1 MNEIIN
7 TAKMFDVHEN
17 IVKANVF
24 GCGHINSTFLIE
36 TSSSNQYILQKIN
49 TSIFKNPEKLMQNIN
64 NVTQYLIKI
73 IKNEQGD
80 PDREVLHIIPTKTGS
95 LYMTNELGT
104 WRMLNFVRDSITL
117 EIIEKPEDFYQAGK
131 AFGHFTK
138 QLDKFP
144 AEQLNE
150 TIKNFHNT
158 PSRYSDFEN
167 AVKENIS
174 GRADSVIPEIEFVR
188 SRKEFCS
195 LFTDMID
202 NNALP
207 IRVTHN
213 DTKLNNI
220 LFDKNTNM
228 PLAVIDLDT
237 VMPGLSLYDFG
248 DAIRYGTNTA
258 AEDEKDLSK
267 VSCDLNLFEAFTRG
281 YLEACGALLTPDEI
295 AMLPYAGKMMT
306 LECGMRFLADHIAG
320 DTYFKIHRENH
331 NLDRCRTQF
340 KLVKDMED
348 KENEIKA
355 IINKIMSEIK

>member
-1 MNEIIN
+1 
-7 TAKMFDVHEN
+7 
-17 IVKANVF
+17 
-24 GCGHINSTFLIE
+24 
-36 TSSSNQYILQKIN
+36 
-49 TSIFKNPEKLMQNIN
+49 
-64 NVTQYLIKI
+64 
-73 IKNEQGD
+73 
-80 PDREVLHIIPTKTGS
+80 
-95 LYMTNELGT
+95 
-104 WRMLNFVRDSITL
+104 
-117 EIIEKPEDFYQAGK
+117 
-131 AFGHFTK
+131 
-138 QLDKFP
+138 
-144 AEQLNE
+144 
-150 TIKNFHNT
+150 
-158 PSRYSDFEN
+158 
-167 AVKENIS
+167 
-174 GRADSVIPEIEFVR
+174 
-188 SRKEFCS
+188 
-195 LFTDMID
+195 MID